1 MQNVKI
7 AFDVYKN
14 KNEHLSCFSYQ
25 CCPACSYNC
34 YLPFSRLY
42 YYYKSKFQKAHE
54 LNLKICEH
62 MEATDSIILEIVN
75 RQYDQLCIVEE
86 SILVTQTEIH
96 IQIKHW
102 SSRDDKYYG

>member
-1 MQNVKI
+1 
-7 AFDVYKN
+7 
-14 KNEHLSCFSYQ
+14 
-25 CCPACSYNC
+25 
-34 YLPFSRLY
+34 
-42 YYYKSKFQKAHE
+42 
-54 LNLKICEH
+54 

-102 SSRDDKYYG
+102 SSLDDKYYG